1 MPRVSEFYGIV
12 IAIYYDDVGQ
22 HNAPHFHATYGEHRA
37 VFGIPDGDPIAGSL
51 PRKQR
56 RLVQAWAELREGQ
69 LERAW
74 DRAVHF
80 EPPGTIPPIR

>member
-1 MPRVSEFYGIV
+1 MPRVSEFFGIV

-22 HNAPHFHATYGEHRA
+22 HSRPHFHATYAEHRA
-37 VFGIPDGDPIAGSL
+37 VYSIPGGDLIAGRL
-51 PRKQR
+51 PKKQT
-56 RLVQAWAELREGQ
+56 RLVQAWAELRESH

-74 DRAVHF
+74 GRAVQS